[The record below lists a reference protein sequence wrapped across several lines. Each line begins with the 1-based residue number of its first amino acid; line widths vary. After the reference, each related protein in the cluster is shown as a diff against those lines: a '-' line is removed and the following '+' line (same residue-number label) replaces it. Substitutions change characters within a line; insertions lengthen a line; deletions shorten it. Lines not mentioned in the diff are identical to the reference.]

1 MATPIR
7 VHPPAV
13 EIVHMK
19 RILATSLAALALAAC
34 TVQRIT
40 PEQARVGAV
49 DDEHAGHEM
58 AGGATHG
65 PVVLGEQQPG
75 PRIAPGAADAAARLA
90 ASTRHGEWAMIPTAP
105 GASDSIAAWVVY
117 PERRDNAPV
126 VVVVHEI
133 YGLSTWVRGVADQL
147 AADGFIAIAPDLL
160 SIERGGATTD
170 TIATQTATQ
179 LIRNVTPD
187 KMNAMVAAV
196 GKYGMSLPAA
206 AKVYGVVGYCW
217 GGSASF
223 NHAVFNAAGLRAVV
237 VYYGASP
244 ADTSIAKVKV
254 PVLGLYG
261 GNDQRVNAS
270 IPRADSVM
278 KAIGGTFVSRV
289 YEGAGHGFLRQ
300 QADTLN
306 AAAARQAWPETVAWF
321 RKYLK

>member
-1 MATPIR
+1 
-7 VHPPAV
+7 
-13 EIVHMK
+13 MK
-19 RILATSLAALALAAC
+19 PSLLLPVTLLALGAC
-34 TVQRIT
+34 SAQRLT
-40 PEQARVGAV
+40 PEQANLAATA
-49 DDEHAGHEM
+49 DAHADHEM
-58 AGGATHG
+58 SGGATHG
-65 PVVLGEQQPG
+65 PAVPGEAMQQVPG
-75 PRIAPGAADAAARLA
+75 IAPGAADAATRLA
-90 ASTRHGEWAMIPTAP
+90 ASTRHGEWAMIPTAA
-105 GASDSIAAWVVY
+105 GAKDSIAAWVVY

-133 YGLSTWVRGVADQL
+133 FGLSTWVRGVADQL

-170 TIATQTATQ
+170 TIPTAQATA

-196 GKYGMSLPAA
+196 ARYGMALPS
-206 AKVYGVVGYCW
+206 AKKTYGIVGYCW

-223 NHAVFNAAGLRAVV
+223 NHAVFNAPGLAAAV

-244 ADTSIAKVKV
+244 ADSAIARVRV

-261 GNDQRVNAS
+261 GNDQRVNAT

-289 YEGAGHGFLRQ
+289 YAGAGHGFLRQ
-300 QADTLN
+300 QADTANL
-306 AAAARQAWPETVAWF
+306 AAARQAWPETVAWF
-321 RKYLK
+321 RKYLR